1 MIFFALKFFFFI
13 FLVRKTKMSSF
24 WGRTVCQKSLKT
36 SPHTCDSNYY
46 ISDYLFI
53 HVPELLFRLISPI
66 LHFQDKRE
74 FGGSAVRAGQEV
86 GFKKDLCLIIIPR
99 LLALVVRW
107 QIWVKVVKPVLDWF
121 QILGQMY
128 PPDPTLGT
136 IF

>member
-1 MIFFALKFFFFI
+1 MIFFALKSF
-13 FLVRKTKMSSF
+13 FLVRKTKKSSF

-36 SPHTCDSNYY
+36 SPHTCVSNSN
-46 ISDYLFI
+46 SDYLFI

-66 LHFQDKRE
+66 LHFQGKRE
-74 FGGSAVRAGQEV
+74 FGGSGVRAGQEV
-86 GFKKDLCLIIIPR
+86 GFKKDLCLIIIPQ

-128 PPDPTLGT
+128 PPNPTLGT
-136 IF
+136 II

>member
-1 MIFFALKFFFFI
+1 MIFVALKSF
-13 FLVRKTKMSSF
+13 FLVRKTKKSSF

-36 SPHTCDSNYY
+36 SPHTCVSNSN
-46 ISDYLFI
+46 SDYLFI

-66 LHFQDKRE
+66 LHFQGKRE
-74 FGGSAVRAGQEV
+74 FGGSGVRAGQEV
-86 GFKKDLCLIIIPR
+86 GFKKDLCLIIIPQ

-128 PPDPTLGT
+128 PPNPTLGT
-136 IF
+136 II